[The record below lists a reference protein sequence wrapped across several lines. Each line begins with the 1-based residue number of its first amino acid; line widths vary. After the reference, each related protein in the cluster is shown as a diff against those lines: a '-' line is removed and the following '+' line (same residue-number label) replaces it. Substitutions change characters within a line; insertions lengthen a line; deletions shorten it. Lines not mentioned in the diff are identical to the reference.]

1 MAQRRGEPGLDI
13 GQIGSAAI
21 DRDHPLARIEQDMPL
36 GKMMPEPRRIGRGKV
51 VIGAAPA
58 PVAQGQGHALP
69 AEPRAPERRSADRHR
84 AR

>member
-36 GKMMPEPRRIGRGKV
+36 GKMMPEPRRIGRG
-51 VIGAAPA
+51 
-58 PVAQGQGHALP
+58 
-69 AEPRAPERRSADRHR
+69 RS
-84 AR
+84 